1 MESNLYYMLEEF
13 AFRLRVKFVGY
24 LIQSCGFTKVVV
36 AHMMTTGGLHGR

>member
-24 LIQSCGFTKVVV
+24 LIQSGGFTRPNNN
-36 AHMMTTGGLHGR
+36 MEGCGCS